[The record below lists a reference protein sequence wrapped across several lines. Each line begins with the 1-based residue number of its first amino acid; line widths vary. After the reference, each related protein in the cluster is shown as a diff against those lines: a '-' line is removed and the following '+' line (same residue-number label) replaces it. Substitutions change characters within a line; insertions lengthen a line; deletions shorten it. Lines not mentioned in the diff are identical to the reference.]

1 MMMLFEANIDE
12 AARLVERKKTLNA
25 IRRYSDNIVISM
37 GWSDG
42 NREYVTLD
50 ADEAASVLSRLIS
63 EIDGRLIEI
72 GVSPT
77 KSEGET

>member
-1 MMMLFEANIDE
+1 MMLNEANIDE
-12 AARLVERKKTLNA
+12 AARLVDRKKVLNA
-25 IRRYSDNIVISM
+25 IRRYSGNIVISM

-42 NREYVTLD
+42 DGDYVTLD
-50 ADEAASVLSRLIS
+50 ADEAAAILDGLIS